1 MHFSLKS
8 TSIED
13 PLGFLHQLKAS
24 TAALFLQYLNDSLL
38 HTHMDHVGTDRNPS
52 CNIPRGTTSLGT
64 NFSSLRIHHRIK

>member
-38 HTHMDHVGTDRNPS
+38 HTHTDHVGTDRNPS